1 MVADVHRLLLEGGI
15 FFYPSSKE
23 NPNGKLRLLYE
34 CYPMAFIIENA
45 LGYSHNK
52 ELKSI
57 LDMKFPKNNL
67 HKTTPII
74 LSSLTESN
82 FIFS

>member
-1 MVADVHRLLLEGGI
+1 MLQYKNNQSYIEGVAISDIIKTNETPI
-15 FFYPSSKE
+15 YIYSQSMISK
-23 NPNGKLRLLYE
+23 NY
-34 CYPMAFIIENA
+34 
-45 LGYSHNK
+45 K